1 MEEILHSDPYLIER
15 LEFLEKMSGSCTEKE
30 WEQTLK
36 NNEERAMVRTRS
48 ISWETWIHFDPVQRC
63 YTMTEAGKWE
73 LVDWRQIQAYNAP
86 NDS

>member
-1 MEEILHSDPYLIER
+1 MEEIAHSDPYLIER

-48 ISWETWIHFDPVQRC
+48 IIWETWIHFDPVQRR